1 MLVDGVEQ
9 STSEVNNSYYAA
21 SPRRVTVGTK
31 EKKASADAE
40 KKDEKKNSKKNADK
54 TTATTKQ
61 KAEKATQNKA
71 EATEAVVTTQ
81 APAAQDTTEV
91 TQ

>member
-1 MLVDGVEQ
+1 ML
-9 STSEVNNSYYAA
+9 
-21 SPRRVTVGTK
+21 RRRMRKRT
-31 EKKASADAE
+31 A
-40 KKDEKKNSKKNADK
+40 KKNADK
-54 TTATTKQ
+54 TTVTTEQ
-61 KAEKATQNKA
+61 KAKKATQNKA